1 MPVVVNRVSLCA
13 VWPLW
18 GLCPGR
24 EEGALSYSF
33 YLSAKQAWSMGLHP
47 PSLQHLVGREMN
59 AVSAQLAGGARKVS
73 SVPPLAFSSAWEE
86 AERCGCVVMFSRV
99 G

>member
-1 MPVVVNRVSLCA
+1 MHVVVNSVSLCA

-47 PSLQHLVGREMN
+47 PSLQHPVGREMN
-59 AVSAQLAGGARKVS
+59 AVSAQLAWGKEGQQFLLWPSA
-73 SVPPLAFSSAWEE
+73 VPGRRPSDVAVL
-86 AERCGCVVMFSRV
+86 
-99 G
+99 